1 MSALP
6 ERVHAWDLL
15 CHYTKSESLRKHAL
29 AVEALMAA
37 HARQAGEDE
46 ALWALTGLLH
56 DFDYERWPDPAEH
69 TVAGGRILAEAGY
82 PPELIRAI
90 HSHNPANGLGIPADT
105 PLARTL
111 LAVDELAGFITGVT
125 LVRPSRSL
133 HDLEPRSVL
142 NKMKEKSFCAAVS
155 RDDLRAG
162 ATLLGREMTDHLAF
176 CIAALRPIAPELGL
190 AGA

>member
-1 MSALP
+1 M
-6 ERVHAWDLL
+6 E
-15 CHYTKSESLRKHAL
+15 
-29 AVEALMAA
+29 A
-37 HARQAGEDE
+37 HARVAGEDP

-56 DFDYERWPDPAEH
+56 DFDYERWPDPVEH
-69 TVAGGRILAEAGY
+69 TVAGGKILAEAGY

-90 HSHNPANGLGIPADT
+90 HSHNPANGLGVDADN
-105 PLARTL
+105 PMARTL

-133 HDLEPRSVL
+133 RDLEPRSVL

-162 ATLLGREMTDHLAF
+162 ATLLGREMPAHLEF
-176 CIAALRPIAPELGL
+176 CIAALRPIAQELGL
-190 AGA
+190 AGQ